1 MTSPAFGRLPNY
13 SLRGRIAETLREA
26 ILSGSVQEGQRLIE
40 RKLATE
46 LGASLTAVREAL
58 IELEMEGF
66 ITKRRNAATYVTKLS
81 AADVRKI
88 YDVRRI
94 LEGFAFEQAALAATP
109 EQIAKLEQLYEE
121 MLEAARA
128 NDRRRFVRVDY
139 SWHEAAWQITA
150 NDYLQ
155 TALKRVV
162 FPLFAF
168 TGIRIVA
175 QNTLDLIKDADVH
188 LPILEALKAR
198 NPEGARRASMFALDR
213 WYSMTQAHVFGKPL
227 DATGLELD
235 AVAAQNAS
243 SPRDLP

>member
-1 MTSPAFGRLPNY
+1 MTSPAFERLPNY

-94 LEGFAFEQAALAATP
+94 LEGFAFEQAALAD
-109 EQIAKLEQLYEE
+109 EKLQ
-121 MLEAARA
+121 AA
-128 NDRRRFVRVDY
+128 
-139 SWHEAAWQITA
+139 
-150 NDYLQ
+150 
-155 TALKRVV
+155 
-162 FPLFAF
+162 
-168 TGIRIVA
+168 
-175 QNTLDLIKDADVH
+175 IKDKQIVKVIFVPSK
-188 LPILEALKAR
+188 LLNLVVR
-198 NPEGARRASMFALDR
+198 
-213 WYSMTQAHVFGKPL
+213 
-227 DATGLELD
+227 
-235 AVAAQNAS
+235 
-243 SPRDLP
+243 

>member
-1 MTSPAFGRLPNY
+1 MTSPAFERLPNY

-26 ILSGSVQEGQRLIE
+26 ILSGSVEAGQRLVE

-66 ITKRRNAATYVTKLS
+66 ITKRRNAATYVTKLTE
-81 AADVRKI
+81 ADVRKI
-88 YDVRRI
+88 YAVRRI
-94 LEGFAFEQAALAATP
+94 LEGFAFEQAALVATP

-128 NDRRRFVRVDY
+128 NDRRRFVRIDY
-139 SWHEAAWQITA
+139 FWHEAAWQITA
-150 NDYLQ
+150 NEYLQ

-168 TGIRIVA
+168 TGIRIVSN
-175 QNTLDLIKDADVH
+175 NTLDLTKDANIH
-188 LPILEALKAR
+188 LSIIEALKAR
-198 NPEGARRASMFALDR
+198 NPESARRAAMVALDR
-213 WYSMTQAHVFGKPL
+213 WYSMTQAHVFGEPT
-227 DATGLELD
+227 DAT
-235 AVAAQNAS
+235 
-243 SPRDLP
+243 SPERESVTEQDPPSPSNLA